1 MSINKLSNSGAWQV
15 SSLVGSRLVT
25 QTFYGYTKRD
35 AIAEF
40 RVYLKSL
47 R

>member
-1 MSINKLSNSGAWQV
+1 MNAYKLLNSGAWQI

-35 AIAEF
+35 AIAAF

>member
-1 MSINKLSNSGAWQV
+1 MNAYKLPNSGAWQV
-15 SSLVGSRLVT
+15 SSSAGSRLVT